1 MGSRSDE
8 ALNRVPTCS
17 CRPNVA
23 HALNARTGQY
33 EARTTEAVAAG
44 EELCIS
50 YLAEA
55 RSDEDLRSHSTEILR
70 LKMVTM

>member
-1 MGSRSDE
+1 MRHE
-8 ALNRVPTCS
+8 LVLNRVPTCS

-55 RSDEDLRSHSTEILR
+55 RSDEGLL
-70 LKMVTM
+70 